1 MNRLGNMTQFLFQE
15 ESKVTDIQEN
25 SAKQSNKCWHI
36 LVVDDE
42 PAIHDVTALV
52 LKNSV
57 ILDRKL
63 VLHSAYSAQQAK
75 QLLQSD
81 IEFCMGFID
90 VVMESDHAGLELITW
105 IREDLKNTR
114 IRLVLRTGQAGSA
127 PEEKVISQYDI
138 HDYKTKTELTQRKL
152 TTCVYSSIRSYR
164 DITTISKS
172 LDAFKKLIRSSTS
185 ILKVDK
191 ISEFA
196 SAALTNLLSLMAV
209 DSSSVYIVRHETDLF
224 NRTKESYFACS
235 GKFGEIPANIDN
247 ISADIKLKINSAF
260 TNKSSDF
267 TDHYFIS
274 YYKTSH
280 DACAVLYIEFN
291 TPPSG
296 FQNDLAEIFST
307 NVALVLESLVR
318 HQQAQTNQREL
329 MYILGDAIEA
339 RSKETGSHVKRTALL
354 CHLIAQKL
362 GMSETFCDAIKA
374 AAPLHDIG
382 KITVPERILHK
393 PGKLD
398 ADEWEIMKQH
408 AEAGGAMLA
417 RSALPI
423 AQLGKTLA
431 RYHHENWDGSG
442 YPDGLKGKAIPI
454 EARIMALV
462 DVIDALGSKRSYK
475 EPWQETKILEFI
487 KAERSIKFQPEL
499 VDLAEKHFNELMSIR
514 NKHPD

>member
-1 MNRLGNMTQFLFQE
+1 MSEFLFQE
-15 ESKVTDIQEN
+15 EDDDEINTTERQTNDPADQ
-25 SAKQSNKCWHI
+25 CWHI

-42 PAIHDVTALV
+42 PAIHEVTCLV
-52 LKNSV
+52 LKSSMVLN
-57 ILDRKL
+57 RKL
-63 VLHSAYSAQQAK
+63 VLHSAYSAEEAK

-81 IEFCMGFID
+81 IEFSMGFID

-114 IRLVLRTGQAGSA
+114 IRLILRTGQAGNA
-127 PEEKVISQYDI
+127 PEESIISHYDI

-152 TTCVYSSIRSYR
+152 ITCVYSSIRSYR
-164 DITTISKS
+164 DITTISRS
-172 LDAFKKLIRSSTS
+172 LDAFKKLITSSTS

-196 SAALTNLLSLMAV
+196 SAALTNLLSLMAI
-209 DSSSVYIVRHETDLF
+209 DSSSVYIVRHETDFF
-224 NRTKESYFACS
+224 NHIEETYLACS

-247 ISADIKLKINSAF
+247 ISADIKDKINLAF
-260 TNKSSDF
+260 VNKSSEF
-267 TDHYFIS
+267 NEQYFIS

-291 TPPSG
+291 SPPSG
-296 FQNDLAEIFST
+296 FLNDLAEIFST

-339 RSKETGSHVKRTALL
+339 RSKETGAHVKRTALL
-354 CHLIAQKL
+354 CHLIAKKWNMPQ
-362 GMSETFCDAIKA
+362 EFCEAIKA

-398 ADEWEIMKQH
+398 AEEWDIMQQH
-408 AEAGGAMLA
+408 AEAGGTMLA
-417 RSALPI
+417 RSTLPI

-431 RYHHENWDGSG
+431 HYHHENWDGTG
-442 YPDGLKGKAIPI
+442 YPDGLVGEAIPV
-454 EARIMALV
+454 EARIMAIV

-475 EPWQETKILEFI
+475 EPWPYEQILDCI
-487 KAERSIKFQPEL
+487 KSEKGKKFQPEL
-499 VDLAEKHFNELMSIR
+499 VELAEQYFDEIMAVRER
-514 NKHPD
+514 NPD